1 MGHYGLLFRLGPK
14 ARTQIMSEIQIFSG
28 FEIDKTGKF
37 DRNKLY
43 YGFIHN
49 FSSENTREAYT
60 RDLRLFLNFILDH
73 FKNISELK
81 IEHAHMVAFKDW
93 MLRNEYSQRSVNRTL
108 ATLWSFY
115 DYLMDMELLEKNPV
129 ARIKRFSI
137 PKEVKTQ
144 DLKDEEVAHLL
155 ECIDTKKGSG
165 LLHKAIMTL
174 FFTTGMRHTEVSHL
188 KFKNLDEENG
198 FTVIKY
204 KAKGAREM
212 VTPLNPKVETA
223 LGEYLRWCESEGYS
237 MRPSDYIFR
246 PTKNPNGDNLNK
258 PLDPKSLN
266 YIIRKYAKMAGVK
279 GNITIHSARST
290 VIGMLLDKGHALE
303 RVADFVGH
311 KDISMTKAYNKRRLK
326 IHQSL
331 SLDL

>member
-1 MGHYGLLFRLGPK
+1 MKKL
-14 ARTQIMSEIQIFSG
+14 TQFSG
-28 FEIDKTGKF
+28 FEIDQASKF
-37 DRNKLY
+37 DRNKIY

-49 FSSENTREAYT
+49 FTSPNTREAYT
-60 RDLRLFLNFILDH
+60 RDLRKFILFLDLT
-73 FKNISELK
+73 FKGLSE
-81 IEHAHMVAFKDW
+81 IQVEHAHVVAFKDS
-93 MLRNEYSQRSVNRTL
+93 MLKSSYSQRSVNRVL

-144 DLKDEEVAHLL
+144 DLTDAEVVAL
-155 ECIDTKKGSG
+155 IDSIDSSLGSG
-165 LLHKAIMTL
+165 KMHKAILTL
-174 FFTTGMRHTEVSHL
+174 FFTTGMRHKEVSHL

-204 KAKGAREM
+204 KAKGAQEM
-212 VTPLNPKVETA
+212 VTPLNPKVLDA
-223 LGEYLRWCESEGYS
+223 LGEYLRWCEEENYS
-237 MRPSDYIFR
+237 MNVDDFIFR
-246 PTKNPNGDNLNK
+246 PTRNAQNGDLNK
-258 PLDPKSLN
+258 ALDPKSLN
-266 YIIRKYAKMAGVK
+266 YIIKKYAKKIGVTGK
-279 GNITIHSARST
+279 ITIHSARST

-331 SLDL
+331 SLEL